1 MAGYLFGNV
10 QNNLNR
16 ARHSLVNTLSD
27 MRLDESYL
35 KTIRM
40 NIKKRFDKL
49 MNKIIPFETIDEN
62 KRFVV
67 IIEKK
72 KNYEN
77 FRCPICMLILFKPVR
92 TKCGHIFCRECI
104 EKVLLK
110 FDYCPMCRNFIK
122 DKKLENVENSS
133 LGSEY
138 ENIKIRCYKCKEIT
152 NIKNYEKHIINHI
165 MNIHNSND
173 KKKNSSDEG
182 DNYNFLNIQK
192 KKKKI
197 NKNYIYTI
205 SNNYIHNIYHH
216 INPYNF
222 DSYFNKKFQIIY
234 MKDFFNLLKEH
245 NINTHIDNFYLL
257 YGQNIFYDFK
267 HINVQVQDIMC
278 DVFLIIKIRK
288 KRKNYNQNNVN
299 LLYFE
304 NSKYKSKEM
313 NNIFTSKDINININR
328 NNDFFSTVEEKKK
341 NIKQNNF
348 ITNDLK
354 KQNSIIFSSYKKK
367 LYTTDTFEMYQKKLL
382 IHNKK
387 THNKYIY
394 ILFEYNTKNIFFTLL
409 QNIPVFKNMNIIKLV
424 KYKNKKMNF
433 IGHTTNM
440 SQQLITLF
448 SILNEKRILRTYH
461 KYFYNSIHLFH
472 ELIYC
477 LLFSKHQKEKN
488 EKKENIKN
496 IDVAYMQD
504 IYEIERSYQMEEK
517 QLNDINYH
525 ISQKCEHYEN
535 YQIEEGPPQNCK
547 DENYQI
553 EEGPPQNCK
562 GENYQIEEGPPQN
575 CKGENY
581 QNEQLSQHY
590 NDNNYNFVEMNEHNF
605 KNIFLKDYE
614 LMFILFYLKY
624 EYRLPFKSEYLY
636 LYSENFIAKILRDE
650 EREQD
655 IFISNVYS
663 YHNLDILQ
671 NENKIKGENIFPV
684 NNNRFVKN
692 DKGIIIILK
701 VQRGKLKNQYKS
713 DINIIDNKNNCN
725 DILNNNK
732 HINSTEENINNSE
745 YTNKKDFYKKYDQKN
760 SNKTNTHT
768 KNINHYYDIHN
779 VCYVIISYSSRGFQ
793 WYLNNSLNFL
803 NKKQIEYKSQ
813 EVFFLIDKLIL
824 FFFNIRNKKYSS
836 VFWNS
841 THLFQCML
849 NFCCE

>member
-1 MAGYLFGNV
+1 MAGYIFGNV

-16 ARHSLVNTLSD
+16 ARHSLTNTLSD
-27 MRLDESYL
+27 MRLDESYI
-35 KTIRM
+35 KSIRM

-110 FDYCPMCRNFIK
+110 FDYCPLCRSFIK
-122 DKKLENVENSS
+122 DKKLDNVDNNF

-165 MNIHNSND
+165 MNIHKSND
-173 KKKNSSDEG
+173 KQKNSSEDG
-182 DNYNFLNIQK
+182 DNYNFLSIQK
-192 KKKKI
+192 NKK
-197 NKNYIYTI
+197 NSNYLYSI
-205 SNNYIHNIYHH
+205 SNNYIHNFYHH

-222 DSYFNKKFQIIY
+222 DSYFNKKFQIIF
-234 MKDFFNLLKEH
+234 MNEFFNLLLKH

-257 YGQNIFYDFK
+257 YGQNILHDFK
-267 HINVQVQDIMC
+267 HINVEVQDIMC
-278 DVFLIIKIRK
+278 DVFFIIKIRRK
-288 KRKNYNQNNVN
+288 KKKKKNYNNNNNNNNNNDDVDD
-299 LLYFE
+299 LYME
-304 NSKYKSKEM
+304 NSKYLSEEK
-313 NNIFTSKDINININR
+313 NNIIMSKDINMNKYINGNLISNEEENKKDIN
-328 NNDFFSTVEEKKK
+328 
-341 NIKQNNF
+341 QNNF
-348 ITNDLK
+348 ITNNMK
-354 KQNSIIFSSYKKK
+354 KKNSIIFNSYKKK
-367 LYTTDTFEMYQKKLL
+367 LYTNDTFEMYQKKLL

-387 THNKYIY
+387 TQNKYIY

-424 KYKNKKMNF
+424 KFNNNKMNS
-433 IGHTTNM
+433 IEHTTDI
-440 SQQLITLF
+440 SKQLITLF

-472 ELIYC
+472 ELIYS
-477 LLFSKHQKEKN
+477 LLFSKNQNQKN
-488 EKKENIKN
+488 EN

-504 IYEIERSYQMEEK
+504 IYEMEEK
-517 QLNDINYH
+517 QLNDINYYNN
-525 ISQKCEHYEN
+525 SQNCYNYEN
-535 YQIEEGPPQNCK
+535 N
-547 DENYQI
+547 
-553 EEGPPQNCK
+553 
-562 GENYQIEEGPPQN
+562 
-575 CKGENY
+575 
-581 QNEQLSQHY
+581 QNEEPSEKCYNYKNDQNEEPSQHY
-590 NDNNYNFVEMNEHNF
+590 NNNDNFIEKIEHNF

-624 EYRLPFKSEYLY
+624 EYRLPLQSEYLY
-636 LYSENFIAKILRDE
+636 LYSENFIAKILRDQ

-663 YHNLDILQ
+663 YHNLDIIQ
-671 NENKIKGENIFPV
+671 NENKMKGENILSSGNNGIV
-684 NNNRFVKN
+684 NN
-692 DKGIIIILK
+692 DKGIFIILK
-701 VQRGKLKNQYKS
+701 IQRGKLKNQDDNES
-713 DINIIDNKNNCN
+713 NIIDNKNNCN
-725 DILNNNK
+725 EKILNNNEY
-732 HINSTEENINNSE
+732 INSIEENMNNSE
-745 YTNKKDFYKKYDQKN
+745 YTNKKDFYKKYVQKN
-760 SNKTNTHT
+760 MNKINTNT

-779 VCYVIISYSSRGFQ
+779 VCYIIISYSTKGFQ
-793 WYLNNSLNFL
+793 WYLNNSVDFL